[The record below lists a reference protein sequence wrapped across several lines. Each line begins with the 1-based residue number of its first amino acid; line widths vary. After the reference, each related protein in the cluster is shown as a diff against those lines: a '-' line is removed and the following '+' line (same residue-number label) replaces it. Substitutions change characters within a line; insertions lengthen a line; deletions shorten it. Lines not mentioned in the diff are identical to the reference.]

1 MLLFV
6 VIFVVNRFIG
16 FIKVILLVLIPLAL
30 VMALKECY
38 ELMGESERTKENQDV
53 LLHNGRV
60 EIGRTQSGRPRA
72 SVQAITL
79 KTSDLKRNPDSLL
92 AVNKKEL
99 KIKNSRI
106 MAAATIST
114 TTQIDV
120 KSAIRPVPHDTCSR
134 ILSGSYRPPDV
145 SQTVSWSDPWITLR
159 GEIEGDSMQMHIE
172 SRDTLQ
178 MIVHRVP
185 KKFLF
190 FRFGT
195 KGVRM
200 EVVSQNPHSRLSY
213 PRVIMFKK

>member
-1 MLLFV
+1 M
-6 VIFVVNRFIG
+6 NRFIG
-16 FIKVILLVLIPLAL
+16 FIKVIFLVLIPLAL
-30 VMALKECY
+30 VVAFKECHD
-38 ELMGESERTKENQDV
+38 LRGEAERTKENQDI

-72 SVQAITL
+72 SVSAITL

-92 AVNKKEL
+92 AVNRKEL

-106 MAAATIST
+106 MAAATTST
-114 TTQIDV
+114 TTKVDV
-120 KSAIRPVPHDTCSR
+120 KVAIRPVPHDTCSR
-134 ILSGSYRPPDV
+134 SLSGLYRPPDV
-145 SQTVSWSDPWITLR
+145 SQVSWSDPWITLR
-159 GEIEGDSMQMHIE
+159 GDIEGDSMQVHIE

-190 FRFGT
+190 FRYGT

-213 PRVIMFKK
+213 PRIIMFKK

>member
-1 MLLFV
+1 M
-6 VIFVVNRFIG
+6 NRFIG
-16 FIKVILLVLIPLAL
+16 FIKVIFLVLIPLAL
-30 VMALKECY
+30 VVAFKECHD
-38 ELMGESERTKENQDV
+38 LRGEAERTKENQDI

-72 SVQAITL
+72 SVSAITL

-92 AVNKKEL
+92 AVNRKEL

-106 MAAATIST
+106 MAAATTST
-114 TTQIDV
+114 TTKVDV
-120 KSAIRPVPHDTCSR
+120 KAAIQAVLHDTCSL
-134 ILSGSYRPPDV
+134 LSGPYRPPDV

-190 FRFGT
+190 FRYGT

-200 EVVSQNPHSRLSY
+200 EVVGQNPHSQLSY
-213 PRVIMFKK
+213 PKIIMLE

>member
-1 MLLFV
+1 M
-6 VIFVVNRFIG
+6 NRLIG

-30 VMALKECY
+30 VMTLKECY
-38 ELMGESERTKENQDV
+38 ELMGESERTRENQDV

-60 EIGRTQSGRPRA
+60 EIGRTQSGRPIA

-106 MAAATIST
+106 MASATTST

-120 KSAIRPVPHDTCSR
+120 KAAIRPVPHDTCSR
-134 ILSGSYRPPDV
+134 LLSGSYRPPDV

-159 GEIEGDSMQMHIE
+159 GEIEGDSMQVHIE

-178 MIVHRVP
+178 MVVHRVP

-190 FRFGT
+190 FRYGT

-200 EVVSQNPHSRLSY
+200 EVVSQNPHSRLSH
-213 PRVIMFKK
+213 PRIIMFKK

>member
-1 MLLFV
+1 M
-6 VIFVVNRFIG
+6 NRFIG

-60 EIGRTQSGRPRA
+60 EIGLTQSGRPRA

-79 KTSDLKRNPDSLL
+79 KTSDLKRRPDSLL

-106 MAAATIST
+106 MAAATTST
-114 TTQIDV
+114 TTQVDV
-120 KSAIRPVPHDTCSR
+120 KAAIRPVPHDTCSR

-145 SQTVSWSDPWITLR
+145 SQVSWSDPWITLR
-159 GEIEGDSMQMHIE
+159 GEIEGDSMQVHIE

-190 FRFGT
+190 FRYGT

-200 EVVSQNPHSRLSY
+200 EVVGQNPHSRLSY
-213 PRVIMFKK
+213 TRVIMFKK

>member
-1 MLLFV
+1 M
-6 VIFVVNRFIG
+6 NRFIG

-38 ELMGESERTKENQDV
+38 ELMGESERTRENQDV

-60 EIGRTQSGRPRA
+60 EIGRTQSGRPIA

-79 KTSDLKRNPDSLL
+79 KTSDLKRSPDSLL

-106 MAAATIST
+106 MAAATTST
-114 TTQIDV
+114 TTQVDV
-120 KSAIRPVPHDTCSR
+120 KAAIRTVPHDTCSR

-145 SQTVSWSDPWITLR
+145 SQVSWSDPWITLR
-159 GEIEGDSMQMHIE
+159 GEIEGDSMQVHIE

-195 KGVRM
+195 KGIRM

-213 PRVIMFKK
+213 PRIIMFKK

>member
-1 MLLFV
+1 M
-6 VIFVVNRFIG
+6 NRFIG
-16 FIKVILLVLIPLAL
+16 FIKVIFLVLIPLAL
-30 VMALKECY
+30 VVAFKECHDLRS
-38 ELMGESERTKENQDV
+38 EAERTKENQDV
-53 LLHNGRV
+53 LLHNGKV

-72 SVQAITL
+72 SVSAITL

-92 AVNKKEL
+92 AVNRKEL

-106 MAAATIST
+106 MAAATTST
-114 TTQIDV
+114 TTKVDV
-120 KSAIRPVPHDTCSR
+120 KAAIQAVPHDTCSR
-134 ILSGSYRPPDV
+134 LSGPYRPPDV

-190 FRFGT
+190 FRYGT

-200 EVVSQNPHSRLSY
+200 EVVGQNPHSQLSY
-213 PRVIMFKK
+213 PRIIMLE

>member
-1 MLLFV
+1 M
-6 VIFVVNRFIG
+6 
-16 FIKVILLVLIPLAL
+16 LIPLAL
-30 VMALKECY
+30 VMAFKGCH
-38 ELMGESERTKENQDV
+38 ELRGESERTKENQDV
-53 LLHNGRV
+53 LLHNGKV
-60 EIGRTQSGRPRA
+60 EIGRTLSGRPRA

-79 KTSDLKRNPDSLL
+79 KTSDLKRSPDSLL

-106 MAAATIST
+106 MAAATTST
-114 TTQIDV
+114 TTQVDV
-120 KSAIRPVPHDTCSR
+120 KAAIRPVTHDTCSR

-145 SQTVSWSDPWITLR
+145 SQVSWSDPWITLR
-159 GEIEGDSMQMHIE
+159 GEIEGDSMRMHIE
-172 SRDTLQ
+172 SRDTIQ

-213 PRVIMFKK
+213 PRIIMFKK

>member
-1 MLLFV
+1 M
-6 VIFVVNRFIG
+6 
-16 FIKVILLVLIPLAL
+16 LIPLAL
-30 VMALKECY
+30 VVAFKECHD
-38 ELMGESERTKENQDV
+38 LRGEAERTKENQDI

-72 SVQAITL
+72 SVPAITL

-92 AVNKKEL
+92 AVNRKEL

-106 MAAATIST
+106 MAAATTST
-114 TTQIDV
+114 TTQVDV
-120 KSAIRPVPHDTCSR
+120 KVAIRPVPHDTCSR
-134 ILSGSYRPPDV
+134 SLSGLYRPPDV
-145 SQTVSWSDPWITLR
+145 SQVSWSDPWITLR
-159 GEIEGDSMQMHIE
+159 GDIEGDSMQVHIE

-178 MIVHRVP
+178 MVVHRVP

-190 FRFGT
+190 FRYGT

-213 PRVIMFKK
+213 PRIIMFKK

>member
-1 MLLFV
+1 M
-6 VIFVVNRFIG
+6 
-16 FIKVILLVLIPLAL
+16 LIPLAL
-30 VMALKECY
+30 VVAFKECHD
-38 ELMGESERTKENQDV
+38 LRGESERTRENQDI

-79 KTSDLKRNPDSLL
+79 KTSDLKRSPDSLL

-106 MAAATIST
+106 MAAATTST
-114 TTQIDV
+114 TTKVDV
-120 KSAIRPVPHDTCSR
+120 KVAIRPVPHDTCSR
-134 ILSGSYRPPDV
+134 SLSGLYRPPDV
-145 SQTVSWSDPWITLR
+145 SQVSWSDPWITLR
-159 GEIEGDSMQMHIE
+159 GDIEGDSMRVHIE

-178 MIVHRVP
+178 MVVHRVP

-190 FRFGT
+190 FRYGT

-200 EVVSQNPHSRLSY
+200 NVVGQNPHSRLSY
-213 PRVIMFKK
+213 PRIIMFKK

>member
-1 MLLFV
+1 M
-6 VIFVVNRFIG
+6 NRFIG
-16 FIKVILLVLIPLAL
+16 FIKVIFLVLIPLAL
-30 VMALKECY
+30 VMAFKECH
-38 ELMGESERTKENQDV
+38 ELRGESNRTKENQDI

-92 AVNKKEL
+92 AVNRKEL

-106 MAAATIST
+106 MAAATTST
-114 TTQIDV
+114 TTQVDV
-120 KSAIRPVPHDTCSR
+120 KAAIRPVPYDNTCSR
-134 ILSGSYRPPDV
+134 LLSGSYRPPDV

-159 GEIEGDSMQMHIE
+159 GAIEGDSMQVHIE

-185 KKFLF
+185 KRFLF
-190 FRFGT
+190 FRYGT

-200 EVVSQNPHSRLSY
+200 EVVGQNPHSRLSY
-213 PRVIMFKK
+213 PKIIMSLK

>member
-1 MLLFV
+1 M
-6 VIFVVNRFIG
+6 NRFIG
-16 FIKVILLVLIPLAL
+16 FIKVIFLVLIPLAL
-30 VMALKECY
+30 VMTFKECHD
-38 ELMGESERTKENQDV
+38 LRGEAERTKENQDI
-53 LLHNGRV
+53 LLHNGKV

-79 KTSDLKRNPDSLL
+79 KTSDLKCTPDSLL
-92 AVNKKEL
+92 AVNRKEL

-106 MAAATIST
+106 MAAATTST
-114 TTQIDV
+114 TTKVDV
-120 KSAIRPVPHDTCSR
+120 KVAIRPVPHDTCSR
-134 ILSGSYRPPDV
+134 SLSGLYRPPDV
-145 SQTVSWSDPWITLR
+145 SQVSWSDPWITLR
-159 GEIEGDSMQMHIE
+159 GDIEGDSMQVHIE

-190 FRFGT
+190 FRYGT

-213 PRVIMFKK
+213 PRIIMFKK

>member
-6 VIFVVNRFIG
+6 VSVNRFIG
-16 FIKVILLVLIPLAL
+16 FIKVIFLVLIPLAL
-30 VMALKECY
+30 VMAFKECHD
-38 ELMGESERTKENQDV
+38 LRGEVERTKENQDI

-72 SVQAITL
+72 SVSAITL

-92 AVNKKEL
+92 AVNRKEL

-106 MAAATIST
+106 MAAATTST
-114 TTQIDV
+114 TTQVDV
-120 KSAIRPVPHDTCSR
+120 KAAIQAVPHDTCSR
-134 ILSGSYRPPDV
+134 LSGSYRPPDV

-185 KKFLF
+185 KRFLF
-190 FRFGT
+190 FRYGT
-195 KGVRM
+195 KGIRM
-200 EVVSQNPHSRLSY
+200 EVVGQNPHSRLSY
-213 PRVIMFKK
+213 PKIIMFKK

>member
-1 MLLFV
+1 M
-6 VIFVVNRFIG
+6 NRFIG
-16 FIKVILLVLIPLAL
+16 FIKVIFLVLIPLAL
-30 VMALKECY
+30 VVVFKECHD
-38 ELMGESERTKENQDV
+38 LRGEAERTKENQDI

-72 SVQAITL
+72 SVSAITL

-92 AVNKKEL
+92 AVNRKEL

-106 MAAATIST
+106 MAAATTST
-114 TTQIDV
+114 TTQVDV
-120 KSAIRPVPHDTCSR
+120 KAAIQPVSHDTCSR
-134 ILSGSYRPPDV
+134 SLSGLYRPPDV
-145 SQTVSWSDPWITLR
+145 SQVSWSDPWITLR
-159 GEIEGDSMQMHIE
+159 GDIEGDSMQVHIE

-190 FRFGT
+190 FRYGT

-200 EVVSQNPHSRLSY
+200 DVVGQNPHSRLSY
-213 PRVIMFKK
+213 PRIIMFKK

>member
-1 MLLFV
+1 
-6 VIFVVNRFIG
+6 VNRFIG
-16 FIKVILLVLIPLAL
+16 FIKVIFLVLIPLAL
-30 VMALKECY
+30 VVAFKECHD
-38 ELMGESERTKENQDV
+38 LRGEAERTKENQDI
-53 LLHNGRV
+53 LFHNGKV
-60 EIGRTQSGRPRA
+60 EIGRMQSGRPRA

-106 MAAATIST
+106 MAAATTST
-114 TTQIDV
+114 TTQVDV
-120 KSAIRPVPHDTCSR
+120 KAAIQPVPHDTCSR
-134 ILSGSYRPPDV
+134 SLSGLYRPPDV
-145 SQTVSWSDPWITLR
+145 SQVSWSDPWITLR
-159 GEIEGDSMQMHIE
+159 GDIEGDSMQVHIE

-178 MIVHRVP
+178 MVVHRVP

-190 FRFGT
+190 FRYGT

-213 PRVIMFKK
+213 PRIIMFKK

>member
-1 MLLFV
+1 M
-6 VIFVVNRFIG
+6 NRFIG
-16 FIKVILLVLIPLAL
+16 FIKVIFLVLIPLAL
-30 VMALKECY
+30 VVAFKECHD
-38 ELMGESERTKENQDV
+38 LRGEAERTKENQDI

-72 SVQAITL
+72 SVSAITL

-92 AVNKKEL
+92 AVNRKEL

-106 MAAATIST
+106 MAAATTST
-114 TTQIDV
+114 TTKVDV
-120 KSAIRPVPHDTCSR
+120 KVAIRPVPHDTCSR
-134 ILSGSYRPPDV
+134 SLSGLYRPPDV
-145 SQTVSWSDPWITLR
+145 SQVSWSDPWITLR
-159 GEIEGDSMQMHIE
+159 GDIEGDSMQVHIE

-178 MIVHRVP
+178 MVVHRVP

-190 FRFGT
+190 FRYGT

-213 PRVIMFKK
+213 PRIIMFKK

>member
-1 MLLFV
+1 M
-6 VIFVVNRFIG
+6 
-16 FIKVILLVLIPLAL
+16 LIPLAL
-30 VMALKECY
+30 VVAFKECHD
-38 ELMGESERTKENQDV
+38 LRGESERTKENQDI

-72 SVQAITL
+72 SVPAITL

-92 AVNKKEL
+92 AVNRKEL

-106 MAAATIST
+106 MAAATTST
-114 TTQIDV
+114 TTQVDV
-120 KSAIRPVPHDTCSR
+120 KAAIRPVPHDTCSR
-134 ILSGSYRPPDV
+134 SLSGLYRPPDV
-145 SQTVSWSDPWITLR
+145 SQVSWSDPWITLQ
-159 GEIEGDSMQMHIE
+159 GDIEGDSMRVHIE

-178 MIVHRVP
+178 MVVHRVP

-190 FRFGT
+190 FRYGT

-213 PRVIMFKK
+213 PRIIMFKK

>member
-1 MLLFV
+1 M
-6 VIFVVNRFIG
+6 NRFIG
-16 FIKVILLVLIPLAL
+16 FIKVIFLVLIPLAL
-30 VMALKECY
+30 VVAFKECHD
-38 ELMGESERTKENQDV
+38 LRGEAERTKENQDI

-72 SVQAITL
+72 SVSAITL

-92 AVNKKEL
+92 AVNRKEL

-106 MAAATIST
+106 MAAATTST
-114 TTQIDV
+114 TTQVDV
-120 KSAIRPVPHDTCSR
+120 KAAIQPVSHDTCSR
-134 ILSGSYRPPDV
+134 SLSGLYRPPDV
-145 SQTVSWSDPWITLR
+145 SQVSWSDPWITLR
-159 GEIEGDSMQMHIE
+159 GDIEGDSMQVHIE

-190 FRFGT
+190 FRYGT

-200 EVVSQNPHSRLSY
+200 EVVSQNPHSQLSY
-213 PRVIMFKK
+213 PKIIMLKK

>member
-1 MLLFV
+1 M
-6 VIFVVNRFIG
+6 NRFIG
-16 FIKVILLVLIPLAL
+16 FIKVIFLVLIPLAL
-30 VMALKECY
+30 VVAFKECHD
-38 ELMGESERTKENQDV
+38 LRGEAERTKENQDI

-72 SVQAITL
+72 SVSAIAL

-92 AVNKKEL
+92 AVNRKEL

-106 MAAATIST
+106 MAAATTST
-114 TTQIDV
+114 TTQVDV
-120 KSAIRPVPHDTCSR
+120 KAAIRAVPHDTCSR
-134 ILSGSYRPPDV
+134 LSGSYRPPDV

-159 GEIEGDSMQMHIE
+159 GEIEGDSIQMHIE

-190 FRFGT
+190 FRYGT

-200 EVVSQNPHSRLSY
+200 EVVSQNPHSQLSY
-213 PRVIMFKK
+213 PKVIMFRK

>member
-1 MLLFV
+1 M
-6 VIFVVNRFIG
+6 NRFIG
-16 FIKVILLVLIPLAL
+16 FIKVIFLVLIPLAL
-30 VMALKECY
+30 VVAFKECHD
-38 ELMGESERTKENQDV
+38 LRGESERTKENQDI

-72 SVQAITL
+72 SVSAITL

-92 AVNKKEL
+92 AVNRKEL
-99 KIKNSRI
+99 KIKKSRI
-106 MAAATIST
+106 MAAATTST
-114 TTQIDV
+114 TTQVDV
-120 KSAIRPVPHDTCSR
+120 KAAIRPVPHDDTCSR
-134 ILSGSYRPPDV
+134 SLSGLYRPPDV

-159 GEIEGDSMQMHIE
+159 GEIEGDSMQVHIE

-190 FRFGT
+190 FRYGT

-200 EVVSQNPHSRLSY
+200 EVVGQNPHSQLSY
-213 PRVIMFKK
+213 PKIIVFKK

>member
-1 MLLFV
+1 M
-6 VIFVVNRFIG
+6 
-16 FIKVILLVLIPLAL
+16 LIPLAL
-30 VMALKECY
+30 VVVFKECHD
-38 ELMGESERTKENQDV
+38 LRGEAERTKENQDV

-72 SVQAITL
+72 SVSAITL

-92 AVNKKEL
+92 AVNRKEL

-106 MAAATIST
+106 IAAATTST
-114 TTQIDV
+114 TTQVDV
-120 KSAIRPVPHDTCSR
+120 KAAIQAVPHDTCSR
-134 ILSGSYRPPDV
+134 SLSGLYRPPDV

-159 GEIEGDSMQMHIE
+159 GDIEGDSMQIHIE

-190 FRFGT
+190 FRYGT

-200 EVVSQNPHSRLSY
+200 QVIGQNPHSRLSY
-213 PRVIMFKK
+213 PMIIMFKK

>member
-1 MLLFV
+1 MF
-6 VIFVVNRFIG
+6 NRF
-16 FIKVILLVLIPLAL
+16 FSYIKVVTLVLIPLAL
-30 VMALKECY
+30 VMALRECHDLSR
-38 ELMGESERTKENQDV
+38 EAARTEDNQNI
-53 LLHNGRV
+53 LLHNGEV

-72 SVQAITL
+72 SVSAITL
-79 KTSDLKRNPDSLL
+79 KTSDLKRSPDSLL
-92 AVNKKEL
+92 AVNRKEL

-106 MAAATIST
+106 MAAATTST
-114 TTQIDV
+114 TTQVDV
-120 KSAIRPVPHDTCSR
+120 KAAIRPVPHDTCSR

-145 SQTVSWSDPWITLR
+145 SQVSWSDPWITLR
-159 GEIEGDSMQMHIE
+159 GEIEGDSMQVHIE

-200 EVVSQNPHSRLSY
+200 EVVGQNPHSRLSY

>member
-6 VIFVVNRFIG
+6 VSVNRFIG
-16 FIKVILLVLIPLAL
+16 FIKVIFLVLIPLAL
-30 VMALKECY
+30 VVAFKECHD
-38 ELMGESERTKENQDV
+38 LRGESERTRENQDI

-92 AVNKKEL
+92 AVNRKEL

-106 MAAATIST
+106 MAAATTST
-114 TTQIDV
+114 TTKVDV
-120 KSAIRPVPHDTCSR
+120 KVAIRPVPHDTCSR
-134 ILSGSYRPPDV
+134 SLSGLYRPPDV
-145 SQTVSWSDPWITLR
+145 SQVSWSDPWITLR
-159 GEIEGDSMQMHIE
+159 GDIEGDSMQVHIE

-178 MIVHRVP
+178 MVVHRVP

-190 FRFGT
+190 FRYGT
-195 KGVRM
+195 KGVRLS
-200 EVVSQNPHSRLSY
+200 VVGQNPHSRLSY
-213 PRVIMFKK
+213 PRIIMFKK